1 MINYEKKKK
10 KKKIMKKKIIK
21 KNICIYIYIKNIYI
35 YI

>member
-1 MINYEKKKK
+1 MKKNNE